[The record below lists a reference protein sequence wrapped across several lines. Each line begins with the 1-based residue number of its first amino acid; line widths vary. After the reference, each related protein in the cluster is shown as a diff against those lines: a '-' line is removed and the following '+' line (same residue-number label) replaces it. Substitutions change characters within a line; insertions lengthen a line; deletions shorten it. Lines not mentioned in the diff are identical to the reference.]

1 LVGVAVLAVAGLAGA
16 ASLLL
21 VPPQLRLRLAWA
33 TAEPWPEDGAAG
45 GAAGAAAGAGTSTV
59 ELRLEVE
66 NTGRAA
72 TQSTTILW
80 EPGFAGRYVLAT
92 SDPPAWRVRIDE
104 RGWGVYD
111 TFGILPGRA
120 ATFRLVFTEKA
131 PAEQGRVV
139 PPRLV
144 VVADGH
150 LVIAESVADVRRLD
164 VAFARPQDVFEQG
177 PLAAAAD
184 RAAFIP
190 SDARGAFPLAAGA
203 GLLLGAV
210 LAGGGLAAA
219 RAAAVR

>member
-1 LVGVAVLAVAGLAGA
+1 VCLAVLIVAGLAGA
-16 ASLLL
+16 AGFHLI
-21 VPPQLRLRLAWA
+21 PAQLRLRLAWA
-33 TAEPWPEDGAAG
+33 TAEPWPTDRPPDGAP
-45 GAAGAAAGAGTSTV
+45 AAAPGGDTSTV

-66 NTGRAA
+66 NTGSAA
-72 TQSTTILW
+72 TQSTSILW

-104 RGWGVYD
+104 RGWGVLD

-120 ATFRLVFTEKA
+120 ATFRLLFTEKA
-131 PAEQGRVV
+131 PGGAGWS
-139 PPRLV
+139 PPRVV

-150 LVIAESVADVRRLD
+150 LVIAETVADVRRLD
-164 VAFARPQDVFEQG
+164 VAFARPQQIFERG

-184 RAAFIP
+184 RATFVP

-219 RAAAVR
+219 RAAATR